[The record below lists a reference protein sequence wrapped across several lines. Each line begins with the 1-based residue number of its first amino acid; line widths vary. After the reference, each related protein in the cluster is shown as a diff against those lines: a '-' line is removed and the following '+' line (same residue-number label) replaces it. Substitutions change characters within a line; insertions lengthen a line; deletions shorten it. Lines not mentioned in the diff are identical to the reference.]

1 MSDLNNI
8 PTTIDED
15 GNEILNEFEYTDEEK
30 AEIEKLNKKADSD
43 NEDEDND
50 NELDDDFVED
60 LLKNDEEDEEDE
72 EDKTDESNTP
82 PSSEEDENQD
92 NDDELDPGTKTD
104 NENEIDD
111 KENGQNDP
119 LVEEEVEPLPNFDE
133 QLEELDQ
140 QRQAVQGKV
149 SDAFSK
155 LEELGEQF
163 DNGEIGQG
171 KYDTQKALL
180 EREIRQYEG
189 EVSKLDAKY
198 EALSNTAAETIDA
211 YNKSQADKFN
221 QELLNFVKK
230 EENNYLMT
238 NPNLAGE
245 FDQLLKAFGNAGV
258 FDGMSNIQIIETVN
272 NTLLVRH
279 PELKTVRP
287 KTKADPEQ
295 KIEKNAKPPK
305 PKHENPKIPTSL
317 SNIPAVEV
325 NDQTDPFAHIRKLSG
340 IEYEAAIQSLTPKQY
355 QQFFGEEFLDH

>member
-1 MSDLNNI
+1 MSDLNKI

-60 LLKNDEEDEEDE
+60 LLKNDEEDEED
-72 EDKTDESNTP
+72 KTDESNTP
-82 PSSEEDENQD
+82 PSSEDDENQD

-104 NENEIDD
+104 NENEVDD

-119 LVEEEVEPLPNFDE
+119 LVEDEVEPLPNFDE

-140 QRQAVQGKV
+140 QRQAAQGKV

-287 KTKADPEQ
+287 KSKADPEQ

>member
-1 MSDLNNI
+1 
-8 PTTIDED
+8 
-15 GNEILNEFEYTDEEK
+15 
-30 AEIEKLNKKADSD
+30 
-43 NEDEDND
+43 
-50 NELDDDFVED
+50 
-60 LLKNDEEDEEDE
+60 
-72 EDKTDESNTP
+72 
-82 PSSEEDENQD
+82 
-92 NDDELDPGTKTD
+92 
-104 NENEIDD
+104 
-111 KENGQNDP
+111 
-119 LVEEEVEPLPNFDE
+119 
-133 QLEELDQ
+133 
-140 QRQAVQGKV
+140 
-149 SDAFSK
+149 
-155 LEELGEQF
+155 
-163 DNGEIGQG
+163 
-171 KYDTQKALL
+171 
-180 EREIRQYEG
+180 
-189 EVSKLDAKY
+189 
-198 EALSNTAAETIDA
+198 
-211 YNKSQADKFN
+211 SQADKFN

-287 KTKADPEQ
+287 KSKADPEQ

-325 NDQTDPFAHIRKLSG
+325 NDQTDPFTHIRKLSG

>member
-60 LLKNDEEDEEDE
+60 LLKNNEEDE

-82 PSSEEDENQD
+82 PSSEDDENQD

-104 NENEIDD
+104 NENEVDD

-119 LVEEEVEPLPNFDE
+119 LVEDEVEPLPNFDE

-140 QRQAVQGKV
+140 QRQAAQGKV

-287 KTKADPEQ
+287 KSKADPEQ

>member
-60 LLKNDEEDEEDE
+60 LLKNDEEDEED
-72 EDKTDESNTP
+72 KTDESNTP
-82 PSSEEDENQD
+82 PSSEDDENQD

-104 NENEIDD
+104 NENEVDD

-119 LVEEEVEPLPNFDE
+119 LVEDEVEPLPNFDE

-140 QRQAVQGKV
+140 QRQAAQGKV

-287 KTKADPEQ
+287 KSKADPEQ

>member
-60 LLKNDEEDEEDE
+60 LLKNNEEDE

-82 PSSEEDENQD
+82 PSSEDDENQD

-104 NENEIDD
+104 NENEVDD

-119 LVEEEVEPLPNFDE
+119 LVEDEVEPLPNFDE

-140 QRQAVQGKV
+140 QRQAAQGKV

-287 KTKADPEQ
+287 KSKADPEQ

-317 SNIPAVEV
+317 SNIPAV
-325 NDQTDPFAHIRKLSG
+325 
-340 IEYEAAIQSLTPKQY
+340 
-355 QQFFGEEFLDH
+355 